1 MSIYWL
7 RSNKSLGTPPA
18 PVVQSVDSLILD
30 GNGIILTT
38 TVTLFPKFNYA
49 HDGIFSFTLQYA
61 QNTTGN
67 LVWNSLPPNNFYSP
81 FPGKTNSSGYI
92 GGRITGVISIMNPL
106 NPFFFLTQSTNKVS
120 CCTCARLALLS
131 CTLLEVLVLQS
142 QFKLLLLPIV
152 RRCSLQLL
160 TSTVLLRLA

>member
-1 MSIYWL
+1 M
-7 RSNKSLGTPPA
+7 
-18 PVVQSVDSLILD
+18 QSVDSLILD

-106 NPFFFLTQSTNKVS
+106 TSIFFLDTVYQQGQSLYLRAFGTAQLYAPGSVS
-120 CCTCARLALLS
+120 A
-131 CTLLEVLVLQS
+131 
-142 QFKLLLLPIV
+142 PISV
-152 RRCSLQLL
+152 QTIAPPDCSAVQPSVAYVYGTATIGLNI
-160 TSTVLLRLA
+160 TWGN